1 MLNYNWEKLLSEAEE
16 ALPWS
21 DYNAIIAEAK
31 LAQEIYLTARSIVYD
46 AQTRYKKKKLNAR
59 NKKQAEDMKL
69 RFADLEG
76 YDKEQDIQDAYGWDF
91 ITEKEMDRLLALWQL
106 REKYVDENGNYS
118 DPVIDLLDSA
128 MSLLFKPYANQI
140 KVANR
145 MRDIIEAQ
153 KKEKMLR
160 YNN

>member
-1 MLNYNWEKLLSEAEE
+1 
-16 ALPWS
+16 
-21 DYNAIIAEAK
+21 
-31 LAQEIYLTARSIVYD
+31 
-46 AQTRYKKKKLNAR
+46 
-59 NKKQAEDMKL
+59 MKL

-76 YDKEQDIQDAYGWDF
+76 YDKEQDIQDAYGWGF
-91 ITEKEMDRLLALWQL
+91 ITEKEMDRLLALWRL

-128 MSLLFKPYANQI
+128 MSLLFRPYANQI

-160 YNN
+160 CNN

>member
-16 ALPWS
+16 TLPWN

-31 LAQEIYLTARSIVYD
+31 LAQETYLTARSIVYD

-69 RFADLEG
+69 CFADLEG
-76 YDKEQDIQDAYGWDF
+76 YDKEQDIQDAYGWNF

-160 YNN
+160 CNN